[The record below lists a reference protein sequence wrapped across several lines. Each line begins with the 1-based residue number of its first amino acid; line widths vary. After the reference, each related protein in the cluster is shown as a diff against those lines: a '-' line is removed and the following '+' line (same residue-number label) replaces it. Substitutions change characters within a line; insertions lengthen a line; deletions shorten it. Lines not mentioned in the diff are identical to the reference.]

1 MESARKKAIARGLA
15 VSFALGAAL
24 GLTACPEKEGP
35 GEKVGKA
42 VDEAAQDTKRA
53 VEDATD

>member
-1 MESARKKAIARGLA
+1 MSNLARKKTTVLA
-15 VSFALGAAL
+15 VGLALGAAL

-35 GEKVGKA
+35 MEKAGEA
-42 VDEAAQDTKRA
+42 VDEAAGDTKRA

>member
-1 MESARKKAIARGLA
+1 MEINTRKLVA
-15 VSFALGAAL
+15 VLLLSTFGAL
-24 GLTACPEKEGP
+24 GLSACEQDGP
-35 GEKVGKA
+35 AENFGEQ

>member
-1 MESARKKAIARGLA
+1 MENARKKTIALGMAL
-15 VSFALGAAL
+15 ALGAAL

-35 GEKVGKA
+35 AEKVGKA
-42 VDEAAQDTKRA
+42 VDEAAHDTKRA